1 MSSEVGV
8 QHAAESILI
17 PHTAFACGVNLVQ
30 QAMKLSD
37 GISQPTCVAILG
49 PSGAGKTRMLDRC
62 AEGYRPY
69 RDANGICVPVLQF
82 DVPSKPTVKAL
93 ASEFLRALGA
103 TDFDRGTEIQ
113 QTYRAKVLMKECKVR
128 AIFLDDF
135 HHFVDQSSNNVLHYA
150 ADWLKH
156 LVDEVKPAL
165 IITGLPYA
173 VEVINL
179 NEQLARRFMAPVR
192 LTRFLWQHE
201 SDREE
206 FRDIM
211 DAFQAGLQQYFSMPQ
226 LRSEEMS
233 FRFYCASGGLI
244 GYVAKILDWATK
256 TAALQSRTELTLK
269 NLDHAYME
277 AVWRKERSM
286 LPQSPFSWSALPK
299 VTNQLLTSV
308 QAFGEPGIPE
318 SRRRAGKLRQTELSS
333 VLTR

>member
-1 MSSEVGV
+1 MSSEVGA

-17 PHTAFACGVNLVQ
+17 PHTAFAHGVSLIQ
-30 QAMKLSD
+30 RAMKLSD
-37 GISQPTCVAILG
+37 GLSQPTCVAILG

-93 ASEFLRALGA
+93 ASEFLRSLGA

-113 QTYRAKVLMKECKVR
+113 QTYRAKILMKECKVR
-128 AIFLDDF
+128 AVFLDNF
-135 HHFVDQSSNNVLHYA
+135 HHFVDQSSNSVLHYA

-173 VEVINL
+173 AEVINL

-192 LTRFLWQHE
+192 LTRFLWQNA

-211 DAFQAGLQQYFSMPQ
+211 DAFQAGLQRYFSMPQ

-256 TAALQSRTELTLK
+256 IAALANRTKLTLK
-269 NLDHAYME
+269 DFGDAYME
-277 AVWRKERSM
+277 AVWKKERSV
-286 LPQSPFSWSALPK
+286 LPQSPFSWHAIPT
-299 VTNQLLTSV
+299 VTSQLLASV
-308 QAFGEPGIPE
+308 QAFGEPGVPE
-318 SRRRAGKLRQTELSS
+318 SRRQMGKFRRTELSS